1 MMGQESGGGRQ
12 TWQEANTYSYCFKI
26 KVIEMK
32 QKNPHQDNFRNK
44 GTREFLS
51 AVMNHLR
58 LEKRKGFI

>member
-1 MMGQESGGGRQ
+1 M
-12 TWQEANTYSYCFKI
+12 WQEANTYSYCFKI

-32 QKNPHQDNFRNK
+32 QKKIPHQDNFRNK